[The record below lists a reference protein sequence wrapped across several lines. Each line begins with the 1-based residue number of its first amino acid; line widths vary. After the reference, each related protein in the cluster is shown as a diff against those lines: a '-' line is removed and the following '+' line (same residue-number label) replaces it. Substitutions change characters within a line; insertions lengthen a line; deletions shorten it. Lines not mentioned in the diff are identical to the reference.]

1 MGGAFS
7 LIVPEE
13 EQTVELAERFYQY
26 HLEHSDYDE
35 SVEDIFDRERFFK
48 RMEED
53 DMFMLWNKPTRTVIE
68 AGEPPIAEVLFEY
81 AEGNNTVYDPE
92 GLDEFLNVLETAR
105 ENLSQEEVDIR
116 DRTIE
121 FCENLINFAKENGY
135 GVAFG

>member
-26 HLEHSDYDE
+26 HLERSDYDE
-35 SVEDIFDRERFFK
+35 SVEDIFDRERFFE

-53 DMFMLWNKPTRTVIE
+53 DMFMLWNKPTKTVTE
-68 AGEPPIAEVLFEY
+68 AGEPTTAEILFEY

-92 GLDEFLNVLETAR
+92 GLDEFSKMLETAR
-105 ENLSQEEVDIR
+105 ENLSEEEVDVR

-121 FCENLINFAKENGY
+121 FCENLINFARENGY